1 MNDLE
6 RLRSIVHRFYP
17 RNLRASD
24 PGYQDTVE
32 YRRLVA
38 ARQQAG
44 RDNEAWRNLRERL
57 ARRFPDQQIQDNSL
71 HLPGGN
77 WDACYSALLWLAPR
91 PGELREI
98 DHALGFQVSFIAPH
112 FLIYSCGT
120 LAMDAESR
128 AEPVSTGDVE
138 FGPDTLIVH
147 SSPAE
152 VAPPAS
158 RDEVRFSFSE
168 DEAPHVNAIAEEIH
182 GTFPG
187 WTALS
192 PEIGLTVIPD
202 VVAGNRGLGEATLF
216 DCLFTDSLA

>member
-6 RLRSIVHRFYP
+6 RLRSIVHSFYP

-24 PGYQDTVE
+24 PGYQDTIE
-32 YRRLVA
+32 HRRLVA
-38 ARQQAG
+38 ARRQAG

-57 ARRFPDQQIQDNSL
+57 ARRFPDRPIQDNSL

-91 PGELREI
+91 PGEPREI
-98 DHALGFQVSFIAPH
+98 DHALGFMLSFIVPH
-112 FLIYSCGT
+112 FLVYSCST
-120 LAMDAESR
+120 LETEDG
-128 AEPVSTGDVE
+128 AEPVSTGEVE

-147 SSPAE
+147 SSPAQV
-152 VAPPAS
+152 VAPVS
-158 RDEVRFSFSE
+158 RYDVRYSFSE
-168 DEAPHVNAIAEEIH
+168 DEAPHANAIAEEIH
-182 GTFPG
+182 GAFPG

-192 PEIGLTVIPD
+192 PEIGLTVVPD

-216 DCLFTDSLA
+216 DCLFTDSRA